1 MAAVVSI
8 IITTAHP
15 RKVEDDD
22 ARYEIHPLLPPQKP
36 ISYAH
41 NRLSFFV

>member
-1 MAAVVSI
+1 MAAVMSI

-22 ARYEIHPLLPPQKP
+22 ARYEIHPLLPQKP

-41 NRLSFFV
+41 NRTSFFV